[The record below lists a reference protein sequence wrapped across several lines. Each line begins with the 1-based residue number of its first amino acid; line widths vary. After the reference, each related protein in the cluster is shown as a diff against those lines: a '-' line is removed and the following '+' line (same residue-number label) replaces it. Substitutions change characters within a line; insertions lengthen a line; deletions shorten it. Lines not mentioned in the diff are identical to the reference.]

1 MTTRRNVLFASG
13 LLVAAPLL
21 AQERRVRRIVF
32 LGAGT
37 VATSATYLAAF
48 RQGMADLQWVE
59 RRDYTMEL
67 RYANN
72 LPHVIA
78 GLAAEIVATQP
89 DLLLTTNEPAIA
101 LAASTQT
108 IPIVFALSPDPVAS
122 GIARSLQRPGANLTG
137 LTTVASELGPKRLEV
152 LRDAL
157 PGIEHVAVLFQP
169 AVPASASEAREIVQA
184 AGPLRLRVTL
194 LELHQ
199 PADIAAA
206 FKRAAA
212 ARVQAYVGVQ
222 GALIQAALRPLA
234 DAALQYKIPGI
245 LAAGVSVQVGG
256 LMSYGPSNDD
266 NFRRAAGYV
275 DKILKGAKP
284 GDLPIEQPVRFE
296 MAINRKTAKAM
307 GIVLP
312 QSILLRADV
321 VIE

>member
-13 LLVAAPLL
+13 ALAAARLL

-199 PADIAAA
+199 PADIAEA

>member
-1 MTTRRNVLFASG
+1 MTTRRSVLFASG
-13 LLVAAPLL
+13 ALATAPLL

-48 RQGMADLQWVE
+48 RLGMADLQWVE
-59 RRDYTMEL
+59 RRDYSLEL

-72 LPHVIA
+72 VPEAIA
-78 GLAAEIVATQP
+78 GLAAEIVASQP

-108 IPIVFALSPDPVAS
+108 IPIEFALLPDPVAS
-122 GIARSLQRPGANLTG
+122 GVARSLQRPGANLTG
-137 LTTVASELGPKRLEV
+137 LTTVARELGPKRLEV
-152 LRDAL
+152 LRDGL

-169 AVPASASEAREIVQA
+169 AIPASALEASEIVQA
-184 AGPLRLRVTL
+184 AGSLRLRVTMF
-194 LELHQ
+194 ELRQ

-206 FKRAAA
+206 FNRAAA
-212 ARVQAYVGVQ
+212 ARVNAYIGVQ
-222 GALIQAALRPLA
+222 GALIQAALQPLA
-234 DAALQYKIPGI
+234 DLALQYKIPGI
-245 LAAGVSVQVGG
+245 LAASTSVHAGG

-284 GDLPIEQPVRFE
+284 GDLPIEQPIKFE
-296 MAINRKTAKAM
+296 LVINRKTAKAM
-307 GIVLP
+307 GIALP
-312 QSILLRADV
+312 QSILLRADE
-321 VIE
+321 VIQ